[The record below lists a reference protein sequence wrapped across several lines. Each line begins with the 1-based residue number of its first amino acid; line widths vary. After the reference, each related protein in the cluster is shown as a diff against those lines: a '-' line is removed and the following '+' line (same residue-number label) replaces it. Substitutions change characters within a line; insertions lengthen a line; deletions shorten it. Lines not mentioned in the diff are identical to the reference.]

1 MATCSACVLRRVS
14 PFIPRNKLFL
24 AGILTRYTRKY
35 NASHSFP
42 VRCFSSGGVVF
53 PWAQQLADVYGRSPF
68 LHRLVG
74 GLSLARSLRKVPD
87 GNLDVKE
94 FLYSAKDCI
103 LLCTR
108 LMATLD
114 CENKLENLLSKAL
127 YRNTQR
133 ALDQLKTSS
142 SDNGDLRMHLEVE
155 KIRNLSIAGIRS
167 VVGPDDAGDDYV
179 FAEFLGQQ
187 CIIPA
192 SEVEP
197 MVNGIASFSMQH
209 CRDIARAAF
218 DEGFRFQI
226 DVKFMTRERF
236 FICRRLPNGLDDVLD
251 ETVIVIFTVIVICT
265 LPMLRRILS
274 SEEGMKETLELG

>member
-14 PFIPRNKLFL
+14 PFIPRNELFL

-35 NASHSFP
+35 NALHSFP

-155 KIRNLSIAGIRS
+155 KIRNLSIAGI
-167 VVGPDDAGDDYV
+167 
-179 FAEFLGQQ
+179 
-187 CIIPA
+187 
-192 SEVEP
+192 
-197 MVNGIASFSMQH
+197 ASFSMQH

-251 ETVIVIFTVIVICT
+251 GTKETVSCVHLWRFESQFDWQNYSQGIYPLDWVISDIDRFIQHNV
-265 LPMLRRILS
+265 PQPRPFFS
-274 SEEGMKETLELG
+274 Q